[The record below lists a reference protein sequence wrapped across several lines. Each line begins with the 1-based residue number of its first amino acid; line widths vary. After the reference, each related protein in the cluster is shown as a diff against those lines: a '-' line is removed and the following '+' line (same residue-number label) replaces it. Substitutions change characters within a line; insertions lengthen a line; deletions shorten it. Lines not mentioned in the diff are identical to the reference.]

1 MEKNDRLC
9 KQCMLLKVRIESGK
23 YPDGK
28 NKRYTD
34 DSGKL
39 WNGSVC
45 PDCNVSRSHNNMN
58 KLRAK
63 RKELRSV

>member
-9 KQCMLLKVRIESGK
+9 KRCALLKPRIESGRF
-23 YPDGK
+23 PDGK
-28 NKRYTD
+28 NKKYVD
-34 DSGKL
+34 ESGKL

-58 KLRAK
+58 KLRSK
-63 RKELRSV
+63 RKELKNI